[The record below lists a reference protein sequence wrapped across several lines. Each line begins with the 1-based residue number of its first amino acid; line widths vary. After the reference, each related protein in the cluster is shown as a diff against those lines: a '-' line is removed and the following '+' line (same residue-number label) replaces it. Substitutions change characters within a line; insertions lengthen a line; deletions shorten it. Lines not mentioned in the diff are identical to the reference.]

1 MMKLKYLTYIALVA
15 LIMQLTAC
23 DDFLYTRPQGVISE
37 EGLQNADGVEPLVI
51 AAYAALAGPESRWD
65 SWWRPTTNWI
75 QGEVR
80 SDNAYKGGG
89 GITDGWETHAYE
101 TFTGVYPTIGLI
113 DSNWFLLYCS
123 VQRCNSA
130 LRVLNEVS
138 EMEVPDRQRLIG
150 EMKVLRAHYFFELVR
165 QFRKIPYFDENVEM
179 EDYIHIP
186 NDEFTREEILGMI
199 AAELSA
205 AADMLPETQAEIG
218 RVTKYTAVA
227 YQAKVKLYQAYVQD
241 DNNQVT
247 SINKDLLKEVVTLC
261 DQIIAS
267 GKYDLNTDFQQLDL
281 VEYENGKESIFS
293 VQYSTGDGSADG
305 GRVNWS
311 NLLNTPPGPGYN
323 GDGFY
328 LPSQNLVNA
337 YQTDAN
343 GLPLLD
349 TFNDQDYDVVVIH
362 PDNGVTVTNRDAN
375 VDPRLDF
382 TIGRVGIRWKTWN
395 VTTMTAG
402 WIREPATYGYHCSK
416 RFVVSP
422 EDPNMISG
430 WPWGASSLNWQII
443 RFADVLMW
451 KAEALIE
458 GDGDLDAARQ
468 LINRIRRRAMQSEY
482 VKDWETS
489 EQYAANYKIA
499 EYPNQGW
506 DKEYARKA
514 LHHEYK
520 LEKALEGE
528 RFFDLV
534 RWGTVEQVL
543 NAYLSV
549 EKSKRA
555 YYKDARFTAGKDE
568 YFPIPQAQIN
578 FSGGL
583 YKQNA
588 GY

>member
-1 MMKLKYLTYIALVA
+1 MKIKHIFLIIVA
-15 LIMQLTAC
+15 TSIFQLTGC
-23 DDFLYTRPQGVISE
+23 DDFLDARPQGVISE

-65 SWWRPTTNWI
+65 TWWKPTTNWI

-89 GITDGWETHAYE
+89 GITDGWEPHAYE
-101 TFTGVYPTIGLI
+101 TFTGVYPTVGLI
-113 DSNWFLLYCS
+113 DAQWFQLYSS

-130 LRVLNEVS
+130 LRVLNSITEDEVA
-138 EMEVPDRQRLIG
+138 DKQRLIG
-150 EMKVLRAHYFFELVR
+150 EMKTLRAHFFFELVR
-165 QFRKIPYFDENVEM
+165 QFKKIPYFDENVIL
-179 EDYIHIP
+179 EDYIKIS
-186 NDEFTREEILGMI
+186 NDEFSREEILGKI
-199 AAELSA
+199 AAELEEA
-205 AADMLPETQAEIG
+205 VTMLPEKQAEIG
-218 RVTKYTAVA
+218 RVNKYTALA
-227 YQAKVKLYQAYVQD
+227 YQAKVKLYQAYQQD
-241 DNNQVT
+241 DKNQVV
-247 SINKDLLKEVVTLC
+247 SINKDLLNEVVDLC
-261 DQIIAS
+261 NQIIENNEYS
-267 GKYDLNTDFQQLDL
+267 LNSDFQQLDL
-281 VEYENGKESIFS
+281 VEYENGSESIFS
-293 VQYSTGDGSADG
+293 VQYSTDDGSVDG

-323 GDGFY
+323 GDGFF

-337 YQTDAN
+337 YQTDLN

-349 TFNDQDYDVVVIH
+349 TFNNEDYDVVVAN
-362 PDNGVTVTNRDAN
+362 PNGGVMITNRDAN

-382 TIGRVGIRWKTWN
+382 TIGRVGIRWKTWS
-395 VTTMTAG
+395 VAPMTTG
-402 WIREPATYGYHCSK
+402 WIREPATYGYHVVK

-422 EDPNMISG
+422 EDPNMITG

-443 RFADVLMW
+443 RYADVLLW

-458 GDGDLDAARQ
+458 GDGNLDEARS
-468 LINRIRRRAMQSEY
+468 LINQIRIRAKQSEY
-482 VKDWETS
+482 VRDFENPN
-489 EQYAANYKIA
+489 QYAANYNIE
-499 EYPNQGW
+499 EYPAEGW
-506 DKEYARKA
+506 SKDYARKA
-514 LHHEYK
+514 LRHEYK

-534 RWGTVEQVL
+534 RWGVAESTL
-543 NAYLSV
+543 NDYFKE
-549 EKSKRA
+549 EKSKRS
-555 YYKDARFTAGKDE
+555 YYKEAKFTAGRDE

>member
-1 MMKLKYLTYIALVA
+1 MKIKHIFLIIVA
-15 LIMQLTAC
+15 TSIFQLTGC
-23 DDFLYTRPQGVISE
+23 EDFLDARPQGVISE

-65 SWWRPTTNWI
+65 TWWKPTTNWI

-89 GITDGWETHAYE
+89 GITDGWEPHAYE
-101 TFTGVYPTIGLI
+101 TFTGVYPTVGLI
-113 DSNWFLLYCS
+113 DAQWFQLYSS

-130 LRVLNEVS
+130 LRVLNSITEDEVA
-138 EMEVPDRQRLIG
+138 DKQRLIG
-150 EMKVLRAHYFFELVR
+150 EMKTLRAHFFFELVR
-165 QFRKIPYFDENVEM
+165 QFKKIPYFDENVIL
-179 EDYIHIP
+179 EDYIKIS
-186 NDEFTREEILGMI
+186 NDEFSREEILGKI
-199 AAELSA
+199 AAELEEA
-205 AADMLPETQAEIG
+205 VTMLPEKQAEIG
-218 RVTKYTAVA
+218 RVNKYTALA
-227 YQAKVKLYQAYVQD
+227 YQAKVKLYQAYQQD
-241 DNNQVT
+241 DKNQVV
-247 SINKDLLKEVVTLC
+247 SINKDLLNEVVDLC
-261 DQIIAS
+261 NQIIENNEYS
-267 GKYDLNTDFQQLDL
+267 LNSDFQQLDL
-281 VEYENGKESIFS
+281 VEYENGSESIFS
-293 VQYSTGDGSADG
+293 VQYSTDDGSVDG

-323 GDGFY
+323 GDGFF

-337 YQTDAN
+337 YQTDLN

-349 TFNDQDYDVVVIH
+349 TFNNEDYDVVVAN
-362 PDNGVTVTNRDAN
+362 PNGGVMITNRDAN

-382 TIGRVGIRWKTWN
+382 TIGRVGIRWKTWS
-395 VTTMTAG
+395 VAPMTTG
-402 WIREPATYGYHCSK
+402 WIREPATYGYHVVK

-422 EDPNMISG
+422 EDPNMITG

-443 RFADVLMW
+443 RYADVLLW

-458 GDGDLDAARQ
+458 GDGNLDEARS
-468 LINRIRRRAMQSEY
+468 LINQIRIRAKQSEY
-482 VKDWETS
+482 VRDFENPN
-489 EQYAANYKIA
+489 QYAANYNIE
-499 EYPNQGW
+499 EYPAEGW
-506 DKEYARKA
+506 SKDYARKA
-514 LHHEYK
+514 LRHEYK

-534 RWGTVEQVL
+534 RWGVAESTL
-543 NAYLSV
+543 NDYFKE
-549 EKSKRA
+549 EKSKRS
-555 YYKDARFTAGKDE
+555 YYKEAKFTAGRDE

>member
-1 MMKLKYLTYIALVA
+1 MKLRYIAYTALIALV
-15 LIMQLTAC
+15 LQLTAC
-23 DDFLYTRPQGVISE
+23 DDFLDTKPLGVISE
-37 EGLQNADGVEPLVI
+37 EGLQSADGVEPLVI

-65 SWWRPTTNWI
+65 TWWRPTTNWI

-113 DSNWFLLYCS
+113 DNSWFLLYCS

-130 LRVLNEVS
+130 LRVLNQTTEA
-138 EMEVPDRQRLIG
+138 EVPHRQRLIG
-150 EMKVLRAHYFFELVR
+150 EMKVLRAHYFFELAR
-165 QFRKIPYFDENVEM
+165 QFRKIPYFDENVEL
-179 EDYIHIP
+179 DNYIKIP
-186 NDEFTREEILGMI
+186 NDEFTREEIFGKI
-199 AAELSA
+199 ADELKDA
-205 AADMLPETQAEIG
+205 ATMLPDAPTEAG
-218 RVTKYTAVA
+218 RVCKYTALA
-227 YQAKVKLYQAYVQD
+227 YQAKAKLYQAYVQD

-247 SINKDLLKEVVTLC
+247 SIDQNLMKEVITLC
-261 DQIIAS
+261 DEIIDS
-267 GKYDLNTDFQQLDL
+267 RKYDLNSDFQQLDL

-293 VQYSTGDGSADG
+293 VQYSVGDGSESG

-311 NLLNTPPGPGYN
+311 NLLNTPPGAGYN

-337 YQTDAN
+337 YQTDNN

-349 TFNDQDYDVVVIH
+349 TYNQTDYDVVTAN
-362 PDNGVTVTNRDAN
+362 PGGGVTITNRDAN

-382 TIGRVGIRWKTWN
+382 TIGRVGIRWKTWD
-395 VTTMTAG
+395 VATMTTG

-443 RFADVLMW
+443 RFADVLLW

-458 GDGDLDAARQ
+458 SDGDLGVARE
-468 LINRIRRRAMQSEY
+468 LINQIRERAKQSSY
-482 VKDWETS
+482 TKDWTNPS
-489 EQYAANYKIA
+489 QNAANYKI
-499 EYPNQGW
+499 ELYPAQNW
-506 DKEYARKA
+506 NKEYARKA
-514 LHHEYK
+514 LYHEYK

-534 RWGTVEQVL
+534 RWGIAGKVMNDYITI
-543 NAYLSV
+543 
-549 EKSKRA
+549 EKTKRS
-555 YYKDARFTAGKDE
+555 YYKDAKFTVGKDE
-568 YFPIPQAQIN
+568 YFPVPQNQIN

>member
-1 MMKLKYLTYIALVA
+1 MKIKHIFLIIVA
-15 LIMQLTAC
+15 TSIFQLTGC
-23 DDFLYTRPQGVISE
+23 EDFLDARPQGVISE

-65 SWWRPTTNWI
+65 TWWKPTTNWI

-101 TFTGVYPTIGLI
+101 TFTGVYPTVGLI
-113 DSNWFLLYCS
+113 DAQWFQLYSS

-130 LRVLNEVS
+130 LRVLNSITEDEVA
-138 EMEVPDRQRLIG
+138 DKQRLIG
-150 EMKVLRAHYFFELVR
+150 EMKTLRAHFFFELVR
-165 QFRKIPYFDENVEM
+165 QFKKIPYFDENVIL
-179 EDYIHIP
+179 EDYIKIS
-186 NDEFTREEILGMI
+186 NDEFSREEILGKI
-199 AAELSA
+199 AAELEEA
-205 AADMLPETQAEIG
+205 VTMLPEKQAEIG
-218 RVTKYTAVA
+218 RVNKYTALA
-227 YQAKVKLYQAYVQD
+227 YQAKVKLYQAYQQD
-241 DNNQVT
+241 DKNQVV
-247 SINKDLLKEVVTLC
+247 SINKDLLNEVVDLC
-261 DQIIAS
+261 NQIIES
-267 GKYDLNTDFQQLDL
+267 NEYSLNSDFQQLDL
-281 VEYENGKESIFS
+281 VEYENGSESIFS
-293 VQYSTGDGSADG
+293 VQYSTDDGSVSG

-323 GDGFY
+323 GDGFFQ
-328 LPSQNLVNA
+328 PSQNLVNA
-337 YQTDAN
+337 YQTDLN

-349 TFNDQDYDVVVIH
+349 TFNNEDYDVVVAN
-362 PDNGVTVTNRDAN
+362 PNGGVMITNRDAN

-382 TIGRVGIRWKTWN
+382 TIGRVGIRWKTWS
-395 VTTMTAG
+395 VAPMTTG
-402 WIREPATYGYHCSK
+402 WIREPATYGYHVCK

-422 EDPNMISG
+422 EDPNMIIG

-443 RFADVLMW
+443 RYADVLLW

-458 GDGDLDAARQ
+458 GDGNLDEARS
-468 LINRIRRRAMQSEY
+468 LINQIRIRAKQSEY
-482 VKDWETS
+482 VRDFENPN
-489 EQYAANYKIA
+489 QYAANYKIE
-499 EYPNQGW
+499 EYPAEGW
-506 DKEYARKA
+506 SKDYARKA
-514 LHHEYK
+514 LRHEYR

-534 RWGTVEQVL
+534 RWGVAESTL
-543 NAYLSV
+543 NDYFKE
-549 EKSKRA
+549 EKSKRS
-555 YYKDARFTAGKDE
+555 YYKEAKFTAGRDE

>member
-1 MMKLKYLTYIALVA
+1 MKLKYIAYIALAA
-15 LIMQLTAC
+15 LGMQMTAC
-23 DDFLYTRPQGVISE
+23 SDDFLDTKPQGVISE
-37 EGLQNADGVEPLVI
+37 EGLQDADGADALVM
-51 AAYAALAGPESRWD
+51 AAYAALAGPQSRWD
-65 SWWRPTTNWI
+65 TWWRPTTNWI

-123 VQRCNSA
+123 VQRANSA
-130 LRVLNEVS
+130 LRVLNAS
-138 EMEVPDRQRLIG
+138 SDADVPTRQKLIG
-150 EMKVLRAHYFFELVR
+150 EMKVLRAHYFFELAR
-165 QFRKIPYFDENVEM
+165 QFKKIPYFDENVAL
-179 EDYIHIP
+179 EDYIKIP
-186 NDEFTREEILGMI
+186 NDEFTRDEILGKI
-199 AAELSA
+199 ADELGEA
-205 AADMLPETQAEIG
+205 AAMLPVTQSEIG
-218 RVTKYTAVA
+218 RVTKYAAIA

-241 DNNQVT
+241 DNNKLV
-247 SINKDLLKEVVTLC
+247 SINKGLMNEVVNLC
-261 DQIIAS
+261 NQVISS
-267 GKYDLNTDFQQLDL
+267 GKYGLNADFQQLDL
-281 VEYENGKESIFS
+281 VEFENGKESIFG
-293 VQYSTGDGSADG
+293 VQYSVGDGSESG

-343 GLPLLD
+343 GLPLFG
-349 TFNDQDYDVVVIH
+349 TFNNTDYDVVTAN
-362 PDNGVTVTNRDAN
+362 PEGGVTITNREAN

-382 TIGRVGIRWKTWN
+382 TVGRVGIRWKTWDAA
-395 VTTMTAG
+395 TMTTG
-402 WIREPATYGYHCSK
+402 WVREPATYGYHCSK

-443 RFADVLMW
+443 RFADVLLW

-458 GDGDLDAARQ
+458 GDGDLNEARE
-468 LINRIRRRAMQSEY
+468 LINQVRQRAMNSKY
-482 VKDWETS
+482 AKDWNDPEK
-489 EQYAANYKIA
+489 YAANYKIGLYPA
-499 EYPNQGW
+499 EGW
-506 DKEYARKA
+506 TKDYAKEA
-514 LHHEYK
+514 LYFENK
-520 LEKALEGE
+520 LEKAMEGE

-534 RWGTVEQVL
+534 RWGIAEKVL
-543 NAYLSV
+543 NDYFSV
-549 EKSKRA
+549 EKTKRS
-555 YYKDARFTAGKDE
+555 YYKDARFTSGKDE
-568 YFPIPQAQIN
+568 YFPVPQAQIN

>member
-1 MMKLKYLTYIALVA
+1 MKIKHIFLIIVA
-15 LIMQLTAC
+15 TSILQLTGC
-23 DDFLYTRPQGVISE
+23 EDFLDARPQGVISE

-65 SWWRPTTNWI
+65 TWWKPTTNWI

-101 TFTGVYPTIGLI
+101 TFTGVYPTVGLI
-113 DSNWFLLYCS
+113 DAQWFQLYSS

-130 LRVLNEVS
+130 LRVLNSITEDEVA
-138 EMEVPDRQRLIG
+138 DKQRLIG
-150 EMKVLRAHYFFELVR
+150 EMKTLRAHFFFELVR
-165 QFRKIPYFDENVEM
+165 QFKKIPYFDENVIL
-179 EDYIHIP
+179 EDYIKIS
-186 NDEFTREEILGMI
+186 NDEFSREEILGKI
-199 AAELSA
+199 AAELEEA
-205 AADMLPETQAEIG
+205 VTMLPEKQAEIG
-218 RVTKYTAVA
+218 RVNKYTALA
-227 YQAKVKLYQAYVQD
+227 YQAKVKLYQAYQQD
-241 DNNQVT
+241 DKNQVV
-247 SINKDLLKEVVTLC
+247 SINKDLLNEVVDLC
-261 DQIIAS
+261 NQIIENNEYS
-267 GKYDLNTDFQQLDL
+267 LNSDFQQLDL
-281 VEYENGKESIFS
+281 VEYENGSESIFS
-293 VQYSTGDGSADG
+293 VQYSTDDGSVDG

-323 GDGFY
+323 GDGFF

-337 YQTDAN
+337 YQTDLN

-349 TFNDQDYDVVVIH
+349 TFNNEDYDVVV
-362 PDNGVTVTNRDAN
+362 PNPNGGVMITNRDAN

-382 TIGRVGIRWKTWN
+382 TIGRVGIRWKTWS
-395 VTTMTAG
+395 VAPMTTG
-402 WIREPATYGYHCSK
+402 WIREPATYGYHVVK

-422 EDPNMISG
+422 EDPNMITG

-443 RFADVLMW
+443 RYADVLLW

-458 GDGDLDAARQ
+458 GDGNLDEARS
-468 LINRIRRRAMQSEY
+468 LINQIRIRAKQSEY
-482 VKDWETS
+482 VRDFENPN
-489 EQYAANYKIA
+489 QYAANYNIE
-499 EYPNQGW
+499 EYPAEGW
-506 DKEYARKA
+506 SKDYARKA
-514 LHHEYK
+514 LRHEYK

-534 RWGTVEQVL
+534 RWGVAESTL
-543 NAYLSV
+543 NDYFKE
-549 EKSKRA
+549 EKSKRS
-555 YYKDARFTAGKDE
+555 YYKEAKFTAGRDE

>member
-1 MMKLKYLTYIALVA
+1 MKIKHIFLIIVA
-15 LIMQLTAC
+15 TSIFQLTGC
-23 DDFLYTRPQGVISE
+23 EDFLDARPQGVISE

-65 SWWRPTTNWI
+65 TWWKPTTNWI

-101 TFTGVYPTIGLI
+101 TFTGVYPTVGLI
-113 DSNWFLLYCS
+113 DAQWFLLYSS

-130 LRVLNEVS
+130 LRVLNSITEDEVA
-138 EMEVPDRQRLIG
+138 DKQRLIG
-150 EMKVLRAHYFFELVR
+150 EMKTLRAHFFFELVR
-165 QFRKIPYFDENVEM
+165 QFKKIPYFDENVIL
-179 EDYIHIP
+179 EDYIKIS
-186 NDEFTREEILGMI
+186 NDEFSREEILGKI
-199 AAELSA
+199 AAELEEA
-205 AADMLPETQAEIG
+205 VTMLPEKQAEIG
-218 RVTKYTAVA
+218 RVNKYTALA
-227 YQAKVKLYQAYVQD
+227 YQAKVKLYQAYQQD
-241 DNNQVT
+241 DKNQVV
-247 SINKDLLKEVVTLC
+247 SINKDLLNEVVDLC
-261 DQIIAS
+261 NQIIES
-267 GKYDLNTDFQQLDL
+267 NEYSLNSDFQQLDL
-281 VEYENGKESIFS
+281 VEYENGSESIFS
-293 VQYSTGDGSADG
+293 VQYSTDDGSVDG

-323 GDGFY
+323 GDGFFQ
-328 LPSQNLVNA
+328 PSQNLVNA
-337 YQTDAN
+337 YQTDVN

-349 TFNDQDYDVVVIH
+349 TYNNQDYDVVVAN
-362 PDNGVTVTNRDAN
+362 PDGGVTITNRDAN

-382 TIGRVGIRWKTWN
+382 TIGRVGIRWKTWS
-395 VTTMTAG
+395 VAPMTTG
-402 WIREPATYGYHCSK
+402 WIREPATYGYHVCK

-422 EDPNMISG
+422 EDPNMIKG

-443 RFADVLMW
+443 RYADVLLW

-458 GDGDLDAARQ
+458 GDGNLDEARII
-468 LINRIRRRAMQSEY
+468 INQIRNRAKQSEY
-482 VKDWETS
+482 VRDFENPD
-489 EQYAANYKIA
+489 QYAANYNIE
-499 EYPNQGW
+499 EYPAEGW
-506 DKEYARKA
+506 SKDYARKA
-514 LHHEYK
+514 LRHEYR

-534 RWGTVEQVL
+534 RWGVAESTL
-543 NAYLSV
+543 NDYFKE
-549 EKSKRA
+549 EKSKRS
-555 YYKDARFTAGKDE
+555 YYKEAKFTAGRDE

>member
-1 MMKLKYLTYIALVA
+1 MKLKYIINIMLVTILVP
-15 LIMQLTAC
+15 LISC
-23 DDFLYTRPQGVISE
+23 EDFLDSRPQGVISE
-37 EGLQNADGVEPLVI
+37 EGLQNADGVQPLVI
-51 AAYAALAGPESRWD
+51 AAYASLAGPESRYD
-65 SWWRPTTNWI
+65 TWWRPTTNWI

-113 DSNWFLLYCS
+113 DSNWFQLYCS

-130 LRVLNEVS
+130 LRVLNQVNED
-138 EMEVPDRQRLIG
+138 EVPNRKYLIG
-150 EMKVLRAHYFFELVR
+150 EMKTLRAHYFFELAR
-165 QFRKIPYFDENVEM
+165 MFRKIPYFDENVLL
-179 EDYIHIP
+179 EDYIKIP
-186 NDEFTREEILGMI
+186 NDEFTREETLGKI
-199 AAELSA
+199 AAELGEA
-205 AADMLPETQAEIG
+205 ATMLPETQSEVG
-218 RVTKYTAVA
+218 RVNKYTALA

-247 SINKDLLKEVVTLC
+247 SINKELMKEVVSLC
-261 DQIIAS
+261 DQVINS
-267 GKYDLNTDFQQLDL
+267 GKYDLNIDFQQLDL

-293 VQYSTGDGSADG
+293 VQYSIGDGSVDG

-349 TFNDQDYDVVVIH
+349 TFNDTDYDVVTAN
-362 PDNGVTVTNRDAN
+362 PSGGVTISNRDAN

-382 TIGRVGIRWKTWN
+382 TIGRVDIRWKTWD
-395 VTTMTAG
+395 VATMTTG
-402 WIREPATYGYHCSK
+402 WVREPATYGYHVSK

-443 RFADVLMW
+443 RFADILLW

-458 GDGDLDAARQ
+458 SDGDLETARQ
-468 LINRIRRRAMQSEY
+468 LINRIRNRAKNSAY
-482 VKDWETS
+482 TKDWENPDK
-489 EQYAANYKIA
+489 YAANYKIA
-499 EYPNQGW
+499 EYPAQDWNK
-506 DKEYARKA
+506 DYARKA

-534 RWGTVEQVL
+534 RWGTAEKVM
-543 NAYLSV
+543 NAYLTG

-555 YYKDARFTAGKDE
+555 YYKDAKFTAGKDE

>member
-1 MMKLKYLTYIALVA
+1 MKIKHIFLIIVA
-15 LIMQLTAC
+15 TSIFQLTGC
-23 DDFLYTRPQGVISE
+23 EDFLDARPQGVISE

-65 SWWRPTTNWI
+65 TWWKPTTNWI

-101 TFTGVYPTIGLI
+101 TFTGVYPTVGLI
-113 DSNWFLLYCS
+113 DAQWFQLYSS

-130 LRVLNEVS
+130 LRVLNSITEDEVA
-138 EMEVPDRQRLIG
+138 DKQRLIG
-150 EMKVLRAHYFFELVR
+150 EMKTLRAHFFFELVR
-165 QFRKIPYFDENVEM
+165 QFKKIPYFDENVIL
-179 EDYIHIP
+179 EDYIKIS
-186 NDEFTREEILGMI
+186 NDEFSREEILGKI
-199 AAELSA
+199 AAELEEA
-205 AADMLPETQAEIG
+205 VTMLPEKQAEIG
-218 RVTKYTAVA
+218 RVNKYTALA
-227 YQAKVKLYQAYVQD
+227 YQAKVKLYQAYQQD
-241 DNNQVT
+241 DKNQVV
-247 SINKDLLKEVVTLC
+247 SINKDLLNEVVDLC
-261 DQIIAS
+261 NQIIENNEYS
-267 GKYDLNTDFQQLDL
+267 LNSDFQQLDL
-281 VEYENGKESIFS
+281 VEYENGSESIFS
-293 VQYSTGDGSADG
+293 VQYSTDDGSVDG

-323 GDGFY
+323 GDGFF

-337 YQTDAN
+337 YQTDLN

-349 TFNDQDYDVVVIH
+349 TFNNEDYDVVVAN
-362 PDNGVTVTNRDAN
+362 PNGGVMITNRDAN

-382 TIGRVGIRWKTWN
+382 TIGRVGIRWKTWS
-395 VTTMTAG
+395 VAPMTTG
-402 WIREPATYGYHCSK
+402 WIREPATYGYHVVK

-422 EDPNMISG
+422 EDPNMIIG

-443 RFADVLMW
+443 RYADVLLW

-458 GDGDLDAARQ
+458 GDGNLDEARS
-468 LINRIRRRAMQSEY
+468 LINQIRIRAKQSEY
-482 VKDWETS
+482 VRDFENPN
-489 EQYAANYKIA
+489 QYAANYNIE
-499 EYPNQGW
+499 EYPVEGW
-506 DKEYARKA
+506 SKDYARKA
-514 LHHEYK
+514 LRHEYK

-534 RWGTVEQVL
+534 RWGVAESTL
-543 NAYLSV
+543 NDYFKE
-549 EKSKRA
+549 EKSKRS
-555 YYKDARFTAGKDE
+555 YYKEAKFTAGRDE